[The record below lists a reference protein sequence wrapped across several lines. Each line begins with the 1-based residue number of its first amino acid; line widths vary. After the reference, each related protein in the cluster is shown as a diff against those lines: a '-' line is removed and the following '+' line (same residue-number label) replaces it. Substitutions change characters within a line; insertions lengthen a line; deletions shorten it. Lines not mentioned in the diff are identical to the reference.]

1 MKTAVDDRLRIET
14 GGVEVARRGGYGVA
28 RLHCADGGRGAPIE
42 KRYASTVI
50 GAVESGVFDYRGAT
64 GAALAAPGAILFGNA
79 GEAFICRH
87 RGRDGARRSVVAIG
101 GALMREAA
109 EALGLDDDEFRL
121 SILPPDQ
128 KSAALYGA
136 VRRLAG
142 SEEAL
147 EGGALELA
155 AMALSLGRRPAASA
169 GVSAPGARID
179 DVISFIETGGGEC
192 SSLAALAALAGLSRF
207 HFIRV
212 FRAATGVSPHQFLIA
227 TRLRRAAERLRACAE
242 PVTRIALDAGFNDLS
257 HFNRTFR
264 RAYGMSPRQW
274 RARG

>member
-1 MKTAVDDRLRIET
+1 MEAAVAGELRIET
-14 GGVEVARRGGYGVA
+14 GGAAVARRGAYGVA
-28 RLHCADGGRGAPIE
+28 RPHCADGGRGARLE
-42 KRYASTVI
+42 KRYASAVI
-50 GAVESGVFDYRGAT
+50 GAVESGVFDYRGAA
-64 GAALAAPGAILFGNA
+64 GEALAAPGAILLGNA
-79 GEAFICRH
+79 GEEFMCRH
-87 RGRDGARRSVVAIG
+87 RGRDGARRSVVTISG
-101 GALMREAA
+101 PLMQEAA
-109 EALGLDDDEFRL
+109 EALGIDDDGFRL

-136 VRRLAG
+136 VRRLTG

-147 EGGALELA
+147 DEGALELA
-155 AMALSLGRRPAASA
+155 VAALALGRRCGSQLTACSS
-169 GVSAPGARID
+169 GGRID
-179 DVISFIETGGGEC
+179 EVIRYVETGGGERC
-192 SSLAALAALAGLSRF
+192 SLDELAALAGLSRF

-212 FRAATGVSPHQFLIA
+212 FHAATGASPHQFLIA